1 MKADLQAR
9 KLVLMSLFPLAGAAA
24 SALAAGADGLVS
36 KVEIFH
42 ELPVL
47 LHELFGVAT
56 STRDSQAG

>member
-9 KLVLMSLFPLAGAAA
+9 KLVLMSLFPAGAAA

-47 LHELFGVAT
+47 LAEFFDAAT
-56 STRDSQAG
+56 SSRDSQAG